1 MTQPHWHISTY
12 SGDRDNCVEV
22 SVFDAALPGV
32 VRVRDSKDRTIP
44 EVQASTAAW
53 QDLVRLVH
61 GH

>member
-1 MTQPHWHISTY
+1 MTQSHWHISTY
-12 SGDRDNCVEV
+12 SGLNDDCVEV
-22 SVFDAALPGV
+22 SVFDAALPGT

-53 QDLVRLVH
+53 QGLVRLVH

>member
-1 MTQPHWHISTY
+1 MTQSHWHISTY
-12 SGDRDNCVEV
+12 SGLNDDCVEV
-22 SVFDAALPGV
+22 AVFDAALPGV